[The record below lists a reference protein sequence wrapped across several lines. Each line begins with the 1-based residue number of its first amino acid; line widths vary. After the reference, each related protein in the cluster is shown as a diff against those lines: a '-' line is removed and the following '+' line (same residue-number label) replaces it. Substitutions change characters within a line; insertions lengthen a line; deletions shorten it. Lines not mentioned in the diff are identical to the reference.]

1 MSVQER
7 TALEQAERLERQAK
21 ELSRASA
28 VLAKEA
34 ADRERAERAHQ
45 KSEEQVRLQAAALE
59 AAANAIVVTDGRG
72 MIQWVNP
79 AFTQITG
86 YRPEEVLGKNPRMLK
101 SGKTDPSFY
110 EALWKTILS
119 GKVWAGEI
127 TNRKKD
133 GQLYV
138 EEMTIAPLCS
148 GAGEIT
154 NFVAIK
160 QDITRRKEAEEEL
173 VKAKAA
179 AEVASHA
186 KGEFLANMSHE
197 IRTPMNGIIGMTDL
211 LLETDLTPEQNE
223 YLAMV
228 KGSADSLLTIIND
241 ILDFSKIE
249 AGKLELESISF
260 DLRKSLSEMMKTLAL
275 RAGQK
280 GIEFIFDVHPDLPQ
294 QVRGDPTRLRQI
306 LLNLVG
312 NALKFTD
319 RGEISVRAR
328 VDQKIREGCSVHFS
342 VSDTG
347 IGIPAEKQKMI
358 FEAFSQA
365 DASTTRD
372 YGGTGLG
379 LTISSRLVGLM
390 RGTIWVESRVAV
402 GSTFHFTVPFEP
414 VEQVPTARFNR
425 DDLAG
430 VRILIVD
437 DNATNRHLLENS
449 VAEWGMIAT
458 SAASA
463 AVCLEFLRRLQA
475 SGQRL
480 PILLTDSHMPEMD
493 GFGLIEAIRQDPG
506 LAGIKIVVLTSGGRR
521 GEGARC
527 RQLGVSAY
535 LTKPIDRLELQEAL
549 LRVNFASSAN
559 GRTPALITRHV
570 IREQAKPLRLLIA
583 EDNVV
588 NQRLIVRLMEK
599 RGHTV
604 VLAQNGKEALE
615 VLEQQ
620 PFDIVLMD
628 GQMPEM
634 DGFEATRRI
643 REKEKVTGAHVPIIA
658 LTAHAM
664 QGDKERF
671 LAGGMDG
678 YVAKPLK
685 PEELF
690 AVIEKVVPDLA

>member
-1 MSVQER
+1 LSVQER
-7 TALEQAERLERQAK
+7 TALEQAERLERQAR
-21 ELSRASA
+21 ELSQANA
-28 VLAKEA
+28 VLAREA
-34 ADRERAERAHQ
+34 ADRERAERAHK

-72 MIQWVNP
+72 TIQWVNP
-79 AFTQITG
+79 AFTRITG
-86 YRPEEVLGKNPRMLK
+86 YLPEEVLGKNPRLLK

-110 EALWKTILS
+110 ETLWKTILS

-127 TNRKKD
+127 TNCKKD

-154 NFVAIK
+154 NFVAVK

-173 VKAKAA
+173 VKATAA
-179 AEVASHA
+179 AEVASRA
-186 KGEFLANMSHE
+186 KSEFLANMSHE

-260 DLRKSLSEMMKTLAL
+260 DLRKSLSEMMKTLAF
-275 RAGQK
+275 RASQK
-280 GIEFIFDVHPDLPQ
+280 GLEFIFDVHPELPQ

-328 VDQKIREGCSVHFS
+328 VDKKIRGGCAVHFS

-347 IGIPAEKQKMI
+347 IGIPAEKQGMI
-358 FEAFSQA
+358 FEAFSQG
-365 DASTTRD
+365 DASTTRQ

-379 LTISSRLVGLM
+379 LTISSRLVSLM
-390 RGTIWVESRVAV
+390 RGTIWVESRVAI
-402 GSTFHFTVPFEP
+402 GTTFHFTVPFES
-414 VEQVPTARFNR
+414 VEQAPTARLNR

-437 DNATNRHLLENS
+437 DNATNRRLLENS

-463 AVCLEFLRRLQA
+463 TVCLEFLRQLQA

-506 LAGIKIVVLTSGGRR
+506 LAGIKILVLTSGGRR

-549 LRVNFASSAN
+549 LRVNFAASAN

-570 IREQAKPLRLLIA
+570 IREQAKPLRLLVA

-620 PFDIVLMD
+620 TFDIVLMD

-643 REKEKVTGAHVPIIA
+643 REKEKITGAHVPIIA

-671 LAGGMDG
+671 LAGGMEG

-690 AVIEKVVPDLA
+690 AVIEKVVFDLA